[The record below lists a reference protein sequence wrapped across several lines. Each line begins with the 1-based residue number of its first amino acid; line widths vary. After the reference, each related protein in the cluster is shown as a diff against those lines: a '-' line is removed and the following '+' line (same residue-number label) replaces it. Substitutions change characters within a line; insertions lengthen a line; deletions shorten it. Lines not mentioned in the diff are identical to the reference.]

1 MYVYVTKSTVV
12 KECFLFIQKKKKE
25 KRRLTA
31 RFGIPDSL
39 CELLTLTRL
48 LVFNSTPGSI
58 LLFLL
63 RLKICELALLKV
75 LLKI

>member
-1 MYVYVTKSTVV
+1 M
-12 KECFLFIQKKKKE
+12 
-25 KRRLTA
+25 
-31 RFGIPDSL
+31 PDSL